1 MISDQHWDL
10 VYLSSSY
17 SKSFQIEPSRIQL
30 FQCSL
35 IPRSPCP
42 KPVPEQSPAPAAW
55 YIPPS
60 LLVRPQCTY
69 GYLQYGGLITAESR
83 GEEGEEEKRRDGRL
97 LEARKRKSES
107 ERQGI
112 GRGTTGRER
121 RRRKYRSRE
130 KRHRRRAALRTR
142 PIADRGRPCG
152 LGV

>member
-1 MISDQHWDL
+1 MTDVPLSARVTAWNDEGRFVMGRHRTVGVASRSRTMARAKSAKLSDFNLKEANLH
-10 VYLSSSY
+10 
-17 SKSFQIEPSRIQL
+17 
-30 FQCSL
+30 C
-35 IPRSPCP
+35 
-42 KPVPEQSPAPAAW
+42 
-55 YIPPS
+55 
-60 LLVRPQCTY
+60 
-69 GYLQYGGLITAESR
+69 GGLITAESR

-142 PIADRGRPCG
+142 ADRRSRETVRARFLALARARGSR
-152 LGV
+152 